1 MTTFTADAVGTFVA
15 LAVSDVSQPSV
26 LTVTRDP
33 SPGSITV
40 RGTPVEMGFDDATV
54 LTDVE
59 FPYGA
64 DITYTAVLTDP
75 VDGSEIETLTDTVT
89 AIPLGRDGMVISN
102 PFTNRQV
109 VLTAVDQRDESSA
122 FRGSRMDLA
131 GTPYPM
137 YVTEVHGGWT
147 WVNEWHTATQSE
159 RETLDAL
166 LRFGQPVLLRVSA
179 GCDLR
184 DGWVTPEQID
194 VTRVGIKAS
203 GSGRRWNVRVAE
215 IKPPDSSVETVAVT
229 LQDVH
234 EYEPTTLQ
242 ALSNRDPSTLL
253 ELSLAVIAG
262 A

>member
-1 MTTFTADAVGTFVA
+1 MTTFTAEAVGTFVA
-15 LAVSDVSQPSV
+15 LTVSDVSQDSV
-26 LTVTRDP
+26 VTITRDP
-33 SPGSITV
+33 SPGTITV
-40 RGTPVEMGFDDATV
+40 RGTPVELASGGATV

-59 FPYGA
+59 FPYGT
-64 DITYTAVLTDP
+64 DITYTAVLIDPTD
-75 VDGSEIETLTDTVT
+75 GTELETLEAIVT
-89 AIPLGRDGMVISN
+89 AVPLGRDGMVISN

-131 GTPYPM
+131 GTPFPM

-147 WVNEWHTATQSE
+147 WTNEWLTTSKTERQS
-159 RETLDAL
+159 LDAL

-184 DGWVTPEQID
+184 DGWVAPEQID
-194 VTRVGIKAS
+194 VARVGVKAS
-203 GSGRRWNVRVAE
+203 GSGRRWNVRVGE
-215 IKPPDSSVETVAVT
+215 IKPPDSSIETVAVT

-242 ALSNRDPSTLL
+242 ALSLRQPTLL
-253 ELSLAVIAG
+253 EISLAVIAN